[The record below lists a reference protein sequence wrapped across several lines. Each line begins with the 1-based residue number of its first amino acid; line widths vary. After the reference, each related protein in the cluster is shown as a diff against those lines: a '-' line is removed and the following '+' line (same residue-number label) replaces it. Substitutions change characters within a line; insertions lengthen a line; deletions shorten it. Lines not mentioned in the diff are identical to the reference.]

1 MTTKT
6 IYDPSS
12 LYREVREY
20 RELVSLN
27 DYKDYLY
34 LRIDQI
40 RELFFLECKLLAL
53 RTDDFTYW
61 TERAIADLEKQL
73 YLLGSEVK
81 IVMGKKEGLSPEMIA
96 KAREY
101 PITELVKVTRG
112 MALCPFHGDKRP
124 SMDVRKNFY
133 HCYSCGESGDS
144 IDLAM
149 KIKNLTFTQ
158 AVTFLS

>member
-1 MTTKT
+1 MAKDLTFVEDDVLWYFLKQ
-6 IYDPSS
+6 
-12 LYREVREY
+12 EEKEY
-20 RELVSLN
+20 YATDYPKMKQSHDAFVQELN
-27 DYKDYLY
+27 DMR
-34 LRIDQI
+34 RI
-40 RELFFLECKLLAL
+40 
-53 RTDDFTYW
+53 
-61 TERAIADLEKQL
+61 
-73 YLLGSEVK
+73 YLLDQLKEAKKNPNDPNIAKLVK
-81 IVMGKKEGLSPEMIA
+81 EIKIFTGKVKGTTPEMIA